1 MKVIVDVDSKIIK
14 IDNDIYFGQTKAPN
28 IGDYCQICALND
40 YCEHLDSSP
49 LCEPFDA
56 CFFSN
61 GPIVVIDA
69 ESVSNI
75 TKIPQENDQYD
86 LYYTNC

>member
-1 MKVIVDVDSKIIK
+1 MKVAVDTDSKIIK
-14 IDNDIYFGQTKAPN
+14 IDNDVYFGQTQESH
-28 IGDYCQICALND
+28 IDDCQICALND

-49 LCEPFDA
+49 LCEPFDG

-75 TKIPQENDQYD
+75 TKIPQENIIF
-86 LYYTNC
+86 C

>member
-1 MKVIVDVDSKIIK
+1 MKVAVDTDSKIIE
-14 IDNDIYFGQTKAPN
+14 IDNDIYFGQTQESH
-28 IGDYCQICALND
+28 IDDDCQICALNN

-49 LCEPFDA
+49 LCEPFNV

-75 TKIPQENDQYD
+75 TKIPQENIVF
-86 LYYTNC
+86 C